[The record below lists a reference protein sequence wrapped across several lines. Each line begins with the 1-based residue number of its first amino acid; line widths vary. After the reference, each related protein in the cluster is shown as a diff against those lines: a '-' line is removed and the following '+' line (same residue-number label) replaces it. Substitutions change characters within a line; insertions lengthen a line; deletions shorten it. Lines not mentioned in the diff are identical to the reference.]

1 MKRFSDDE
9 FKDRYDKYHVL
20 LLHIAYSYTLDTH
33 EAEDIVQESFFKL
46 FQKGK
51 GFKDDEHE
59 KNWLIRVLVN
69 KSIDFLRRKKNVK
82 NDNEY
87 IYQLED
93 ESKKDQINVNKL
105 VERLS
110 DKYRTIIVLHYYN
123 NLSINDI
130 SKALNISED
139 NVKVR
144 LNRARAKL
152 KEMREDYE

>member
-1 MKRFSDDE
+1 M
-9 FKDRYDKYHVL
+9 
-20 LLHIAYSYTLDTH
+20 
-33 EAEDIVQESFFKL
+33 
-46 FQKGK
+46 
-51 GFKDDEHE
+51 
-59 KNWLIRVLVN
+59 VN

-110 DKYRTIIVLHYYN
+110 DKYRMIIVLHYYN